1 MYHGPSQLNPTMRLA
16 ILIVSSLLSAPAVLA
31 AQGMPAEVRRP
42 MGAVVINDGEPI
54 SFVLENAQVIDL
66 REDQRTTLMAIR
78 RRLRAENGPHMK
90 QLDSLREMLGI
101 DMEARPRGMSD
112 EDRKKYERFEALS
125 QPITDSIKVNNDAA
139 KLQARDVLDSAQVAK
154 LDSIATRGRAGAPG
168 RRGSPPPVR
177 R

>member
-1 MYHGPSQLNPTMRLA
+1 MKRLP
-16 ILIVSSLLSAPAVLA
+16 ILVVLLLAAVPVVLP

-42 MGAVVINDGEPI
+42 MGPAAITDGEPI

-66 REDQRTTLMAIR
+66 REDQRIVLMAIR
-78 RRLRAENGPHMK
+78 RRLRAVNGTYTK

-112 EDRKKYERFEALS
+112 EDRKKFQRFEALS

-139 KLQARDVLDSAQVAK
+139 KMQAREVLDSVQVAK
-154 LDSIATRGRAGAPG
+154 LDSIATRGRVGVPG